1 MEKKCGY
8 IALAGRPNAG
18 KSTFMNG
25 VLGEKVSIVSDKPQ
39 TTRNRILGV
48 YHDDTTQIGF
58 FDLPGIHKP
67 KHAMNRVMMRMVHQG
82 LDDADLVL
90 HFIDVSVPLG
100 AGDRFVHEFLAK
112 KEVPVLVVANK
123 MDLVNKAK
131 VLPTLTQIHTDFAPK
146 ELIPISAKTGD
157 NREKVIEVVR
167 QYLPEGAFLFE
178 ADTLTDQPLRFMTQE
193 FIREKILHYTKEELP
208 HAAAVTVEHFK
219 HLEEE
224 DVYEIGAVIF
234 VEKATQR
241 RILLGKQGQMI
252 AKIREGARR
261 SLRTLLDKPV
271 HLELYVKVN
280 ENWRNNDAILGDL
293 NIN

>member
-1 MEKKCGY
+1 MTKKCGY

-18 KSTFMNG
+18 KSTFLNET
-25 VLGEKVSIVSDKPQ
+25 LGEKVSIVSDKPQ

-48 YHDDTTQIGF
+48 FHDDDTQIGF

-67 KHAMNRVMMRMVHQG
+67 KHAMNRVMMRLVHQG

-100 AGDRFVHEFLAK
+100 SGDRFVHEFLAK
-112 KEVPVLVVANK
+112 KELPVIVVANK
-123 MDLVNKAK
+123 MDIVNKAK
-131 VLPTLTQIHTDFAPK
+131 VLPTLEKIQNDFSPV

-157 NREKVIEVVR
+157 NRERVIEVLKK
-167 QYLPEGAFLFE
+167 YLPESDFLFQ
-178 ADTLTDQPLRFMTQE
+178 ADTLTDQPLRFMSQE
-193 FIREKILHYTKEELP
+193 FIREKILHYTREELP
-208 HAAAVTVEHFK
+208 HAAAVSIEQFQHD
-219 HLEEE
+219 EEE
-224 DVYEIGAVIF
+224 DIYEIGAVIY

-241 RILLGKQGQMI
+241 KILLGKQGQMI

-261 SLRTLLDKPV
+261 SLHELLDKPV
-271 HLELYVKVN
+271 RLDLFVKVN
-280 ENWRNNDAILGDL
+280 ENWRNNNAILGEL